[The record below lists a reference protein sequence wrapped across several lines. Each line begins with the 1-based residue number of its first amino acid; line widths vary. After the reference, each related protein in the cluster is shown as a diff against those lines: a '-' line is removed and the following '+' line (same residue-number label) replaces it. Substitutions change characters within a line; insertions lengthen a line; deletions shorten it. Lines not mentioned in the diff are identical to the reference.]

1 MRKISLIGA
10 ASGWGAGL
18 RATEDG
24 PAAVNSSSPTFT
36 KPTRPDN
43 FAASSSAESG
53 SERSAATISGF
64 GDTIG

>member
-24 PAAVNSSSPTFT
+24 PIALRDRPERLEVSRTFSHLF
-36 KPTRPDN
+36 KV
-43 FAASSSAESG
+43 S
-53 SERSAATISGF
+53 
-64 GDTIG
+64 